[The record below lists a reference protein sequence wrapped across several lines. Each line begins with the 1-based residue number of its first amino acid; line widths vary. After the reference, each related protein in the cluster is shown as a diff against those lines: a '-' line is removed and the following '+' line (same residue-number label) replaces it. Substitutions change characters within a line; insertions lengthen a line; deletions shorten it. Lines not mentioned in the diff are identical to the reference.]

1 MSISDLYLATE
12 RRRQRQRGRRHRAA
26 DTANPNL
33 TPRDTCN
40 SCGQAGHRS
49 SRSHDCPNHNLSVQ
63 QLMIQRF
70 GQGYQTYTIKCGVN
84 SVVKQEYRQRFVE
97 GVNQLSLY
105 TRKIIIR
112 TQILVNTYLL
122 QQDGDIP
129 AICFEQQFFY
139 SAMQIVQARR
149 VTTTNSH
156 VPTERLSQ
164 VWNSLLSEHPQLQT
178 VVTTNTSEP
187 STVLSDCAVILATTY
202 SNNIVLNLEMR
213 ITTYFLHR
221 ITSRFPVSLY
231 DL

>member
-1 MSISDLYLATE
+1 
-12 RRRQRQRGRRHRAA
+12 
-26 DTANPNL
+26 
-33 TPRDTCN
+33 
-40 SCGQAGHRS
+40 
-49 SRSHDCPNHNLSVQ
+49 
-63 QLMIQRF
+63 MIQRF

-112 TQILVNTYLL
+112 TQILVNRYLL

-149 VTTTNSH
+149 VSTTNSH
-156 VPTERLSQ
+156 VPIEDLSQ
-164 VWNSLLSEHPQLQT
+164 VWDSLLTDHPQLHT
-178 VVTTNTSEP
+178 VVTTNASEP

-202 SNNIVLNLEMR
+202 SNNIVLNLEKR

-221 ITSRFPVSLY
+221 IASRFPVSLY
-231 DL
+231 NI